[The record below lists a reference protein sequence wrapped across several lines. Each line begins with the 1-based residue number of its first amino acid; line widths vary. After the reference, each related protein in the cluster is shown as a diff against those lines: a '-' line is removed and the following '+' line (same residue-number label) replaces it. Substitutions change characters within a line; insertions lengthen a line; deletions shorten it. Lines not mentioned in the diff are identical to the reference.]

1 MPRFLNSLHGIVWS
15 IHNQTI
21 KILLP
26 RGGIITTTSRQS
38 IKGIHLGQHVAFIM
52 DALDREIIEI
62 LPKEEAD
69 EIVERGS
76 NHLLDTA
83 LREPPTIE
91 ITEEGEKDGTQWQH
105 EDRNVFWCPELT

>member
-69 EIVERGS
+69 EIVKRGS
-76 NHLLDTA
+76 NPVSYTHLTLPTN
-83 LREPPTIE
+83 RE
-91 ITEEGEKDGTQWQH
+91 
-105 EDRNVFWCPELT
+105 V